1 MKVKENAIRACNCP
15 GAEDFWVVNGS
26 DDEIRPVE
34 VLYATDY

>member
-1 MKVKENAIRACNCP
+1 MQSELVIVQ

-34 VLYATDY
+34 VYATDY